1 MMRKPCAQRKALLH
15 TPIPL
20 KRRSPVIPFA
30 EALQIVLTH
39 ARPTERVEQVPLLAA
54 YGRTLAE
61 ALVAAENIPI
71 ANNSAMD
78 GYAVRSADVGNAE
91 QCHRA
96 PLRVVEVLA
105 AERASTRTL
114 GPGEAMKIMTGAP
127 IPPGADAVV
136 MVERTRAEGR
146 TVWIEAP
153 AQAGQHVRPAGG
165 DMRAGQRVLPAG
177 TRLEAAHL
185 GLLASLG
192 HAQATVAARPHV
204 GVLATGNE
212 LVPPEQTLSA
222 GKVRNA
228 NSYTLCALAEAAGA
242 EVEFLGIAPDDRP
255 SLAATLRRELARVD
269 VLVTSGGVSMGD
281 FDYVKHLVA
290 ELGLNVHF
298 REVNVKPGKPVVFA
312 TQGARLFFG
321 LPGNPVSSM
330 VSFQQL
336 VRPAL
341 RKVQHARNTGLRT
354 LRAAIGEPYSKG
366 DGKRHFLR
374 GMLSTDGDGRPRV
387 RLTGAQDSN
396 ILTSMGRANCF
407 VVLDEAC
414 SAVAPGDAVDVQLFE
429 GEDFAAVQG
438 PAK

>member
-1 MMRKPCAQRKALLH
+1 M
-15 TPIPL
+15 
-20 KRRSPVIPFA
+20 IPFA
-30 EALQIVLTH
+30 EALQTVLAHVQFTT
-39 ARPTERVEQVPLLAA
+39 RLEQVPLLSAH
-54 YGRTLAE
+54 GRTLAA

-71 ANNSAMD
+71 ADNSAMD
-78 GYAVRSADVGNAE
+78 GYAVRSADVSSAA
-91 QCHRA
+91 QCRRG
-96 PLRVVEVLA
+96 PLRVVGVLA
-105 AERASTRTL
+105 AEHAGTRML
-114 GPGEAMKIMTGAP
+114 GAGEAMKIMTGAP
-127 IPPGADAVV
+127 IPQGADAVV
-136 MVERTRAEGR
+136 MVERTRAEGQA
-146 TVWIEAP
+146 VWIDAP
-153 AQAGQHVRPAGG
+153 ASPGQHIRSAGG
-165 DMRAGQRVLPAG
+165 DMRAGQLVLPAG

-192 HAQATVAARPHV
+192 HAQARVAARPRV

-212 LVPPEQTLSA
+212 LVPPDQPLSA

-242 EVEFLGIAPDDRP
+242 EVEFLGIAPDDRAA
-255 SLAATLRRELARVD
+255 LEATLRRELERTD
-269 VLVTSGGVSMGD
+269 VLITSGGVSMGD

-290 ELGLNVHF
+290 ELGLSVHF

-341 RKVQHARNTGLRT
+341 RKLQHARHTGLRT
-354 LRAAIGEPYSKG
+354 LRAAIVESYSKS
-366 DGKRHFLR
+366 DDRRHFLR
-374 GMLSTDGDGRPRV
+374 GMLSTHGDGQLQV

-396 ILTSMGRANCF
+396 ILYSMGRANCF
-407 VVLDEAC
+407 VVLDEVC

-429 GEDFAAVQG
+429 GEEFAAVHR
-438 PAK
+438 PAE